1 MMRTLVTVVTLLLQL
16 ATSSPTSSASSAS
29 PEAEWISED
38 SGHESLPVAAKL
50 VDGENSDLGAGDLP
64 HKLLT
69 HQFCG

>member
-1 MMRTLVTVVTLLLQL
+1 MMRTLVTVVTLLQL

-29 PEAEWISED
+29 SEAEWISED

-50 VDGENSDLGAGDLP
+50 VDGENSDLGSGDLP
-64 HKLLT
+64 HKLLS

>member
-1 MMRTLVTVVTLLLQL
+1 MMRTLVTVVTLLQL

-29 PEAEWISED
+29 SEAEWISED

-50 VDGENSDLGAGDLP
+50 VDGENSDLGSGDLP